1 MYWQQHKQ
9 STTTTS
15 ATTTSPKISVS
26 CFESV
31 QLQLGH
37 RDQGPTE
44 QAPIGREYREQS
56 YQSYRIKQ
64 SNQQPEPINRQRPV
78 DSPTA
83 KTTIS

>member
-31 QLQLGH
+31 QLQLGN
-37 RDQGPTE
+37 RDQGLTE

-64 SNQQPEPINRQRPV
+64 SNQQPEPINRQLQYR
-78 DSPTA
+78 SNQ
-83 KTTIS
+83 